1 MVLIRKLVLL
11 SLKLDIQIFCRWVM
25 GSENKFADFL
35 SRMKI
40 DQFKTLAKE
49 EGKLICPEPTPLHA
63 DLWPA
68 SKFWLK

>member
-1 MVLIRKLVLL
+1 
-11 SLKLDIQIFCRWVM
+11 M
-25 GSENKFADFL
+25 GSENKFTDFL

-40 DQFKTLAKE
+40 DQFKALAKK
-49 EGKLICPEPTPLHA
+49 EGKLIDPELTPLHA